1 MSKHCKT
8 AAKKDAVTLS
18 FDNNPSKMDDRP
30 PASCKQNPTIPF
42 RPMFDTKWLAI
53 HLPEEVIE
61 GMPWLKEFYLWA
73 KEGGLSAAD
82 LLYLEQLAVKLATD
96 KS

>member
-1 MSKHCKT
+1 
-8 AAKKDAVTLS
+8 
-18 FDNNPSKMDDRP
+18 
-30 PASCKQNPTIPF
+30 
-42 RPMFDTKWLAI
+42 MFDTKWLAI
-53 HLPEEVIE
+53 HLSEEVIE